1 MRCKN
6 FALSTKPFQIEYSIV
21 SLFLISINMRYFIT
35 QLFLLQLFLISGLY
49 AQPAQNKADRCLP
62 VDAEGFPGLF
72 YYTDVCN
79 VYILRDGNHALL
91 IDLGNAGILDHLPDI
106 GVEHIDWILF
116 THHHR
121 EQCQGFPKL
130 NSLTPQIAAPKT
142 ERPFFEHPT
151 SFRKTK
157 TSLGDPYTIYGA
169 SYIRPPVEPIHIDR
183 EFAKMDTFTWRGYEI
198 RCIETPGDSPG
209 SMTYLINKN
218 EKWYA
223 FSGDV
228 MLDGAKAHHFYD
240 AQWDY
245 GFGKGLRTLHNSA
258 ALIRDYHPAM
268 LLPSHGPVIRQPE
281 KQLNS
286 YLKKLRETEQLL
298 LRGYDVLT
306 YSAADQDKLSK
317 PTKIP
322 FVWQVS
328 PHLFKFK
335 GPDMFV
341 NFSLIL
347 SDSGHG
353 LMVDC
358 GLMDT
363 TQLQYTLRAMQKFY
377 GLKKIDALIITHMHG
392 DHFLEA
398 PFLKKLWGTPVWAL
412 ENMAPMMEYPLNY
425 DFSAMIP
432 AYNHGFESIHVDR
445 VFKPGETFKWAE
457 HKFTIDW
464 MPGQTK
470 YALCMHGEIDDRK
483 VAFTGDNIF
492 ADPDNTNQNGHE
504 ALVSRNDAILEEGYI
519 YAAEY
524 LKKLHPDI
532 LIGGHSFV
540 MDHPAELIERYKN
553 WSYKMRD
560 AFRSLSP
567 NSDYQYWFDP
577 YWVHAEPYRIHIK
590 QGQEGKFILSVRNF
604 RIREQRHT
612 IKIHTP
618 KGVTVNPII
627 LEDSLAPDNT
637 DGWPVRLKIYN
648 DCPTGVYIIAFDITL
663 DDRAYGELF
672 DAILIVE

>member
-1 MRCKN
+1 MKQFIIYFFIFQLLFPASLPARAPIGSTGPIEQVDPEN
-6 FALSTKPFQIEYSIV
+6 FP
-21 SLFLISINMRYFIT
+21 
-35 QLFLLQLFLISGLY
+35 QLYRF
-49 AQPAQNKADRCLP
+49 A
-62 VDAEGFPGLF
+62 
-72 YYTDVCN
+72 DVCN
-79 VYILRDGNHALL
+79 VYILQDGDHALL
-91 IDLGNAGILDHLPDI
+91 IDLGDAGVTEHLQEI
-106 GVEHIDWILF
+106 GVKEIDWMLF

-130 NSLTPQIAAPKT
+130 KTSRTRVAGPKA
-142 ERPFFEHPT
+142 ERTLFENPV

-157 TSLGDPYTIYGA
+157 TSLDDPFTVYGA
-169 SYIRPPVEPIHIDR
+169 SYVRPPVDPVDIDR
-183 EFAKMDTFTWRGYEI
+183 VFNKMDTFTWRGYEI

-218 EKWYA
+218 DQWYA

-228 MLDGAKAHHFYD
+228 MLKGAKMQHFYD

-258 ALIRDYHPAM
+258 ALIRDYHPVM
-268 LLPSHGPVIRQPE
+268 LLPSHGPAIRQPA

-286 YLKKLRETEQLL
+286 YLKKLRKTEELL

-306 YSAADQDKLSK
+306 YSSADQDKVSK
-317 PTKIP
+317 PTGIP
-322 FVWQVS
+322 FLWQVS

-335 GPDMFV
+335 GPDVFV

-347 SDSGHG
+347 SDNGRA
-353 LMVDC
+353 LIVDC

-363 TQLQYTLRAMQKFY
+363 VLLQNTLLSMQRVY
-377 GLKKIDALIITHMHG
+377 GLKAIDALIVTHMHG
-392 DHFLEA
+392 DHFLQA
-398 PFLKKLWGTPVWAL
+398 PFLKKHWNTPVWVL
-412 ENMAPMMEYPLNY
+412 ENMVPVMENPLNY

-432 AYNHGFESIHVDR
+432 AYNYGFESISVDR
-445 VFKPGETFKWAE
+445 AFKPGETFEWE
-457 HKFTIDW
+457 EYKFTIDW

-470 YALCMHGEIDDRK
+470 YALCMYGEIDSRK

-492 ADPDNTNQNGHE
+492 ADPDNPEQNGHE
-504 ALVSRNDAILEEGYI
+504 ALVAHNDAILEEGYI

-524 LKKLHPDI
+524 LTKLQPDI

-540 MDHPAELIERYKN
+540 MDHPAELIERYKK
-553 WSYKMRD
+553 WSYEMRE

-567 NSDYQYWFDP
+567 DPDYQYWFDP
-577 YWVHAEPYRIHIK
+577 FWVHAEPYRTHIK
-590 QGQEGKFILSVRNF
+590 QGQTSEFMLSVRNF
-604 RIREQRHT
+604 QEKEQHHY

-618 KGVTVNPII
+618 QGVTVTPSKIEGMVAPESKEKCPIQ
-627 LEDSLAPDNT
+627 
-637 DGWPVRLKIYN
+637 LKIDKN
-648 DCPTGVYIIAFDITL
+648 CPKGVYIIAFDITL
-663 DDRAYGELF
+663 DGHARGELF